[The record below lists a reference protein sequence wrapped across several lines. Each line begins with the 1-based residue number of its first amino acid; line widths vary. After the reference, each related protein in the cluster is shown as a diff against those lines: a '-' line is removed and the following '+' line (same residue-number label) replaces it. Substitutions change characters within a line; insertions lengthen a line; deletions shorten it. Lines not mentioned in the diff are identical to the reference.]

1 MILPPFL
8 LSTNNK
14 HFYIKHLIIIHFRW
28 QQAKK
33 TKMANEFLGLKKIKS
48 KLEDVSLSSN
58 DESQEEIENYANYI
72 KQWKEK
78 CKGKKILITC
88 NAPNEIFV

>member
-1 MILPPFL
+1 
-8 LSTNNK
+8 
-14 HFYIKHLIIIHFRW
+14 
-28 QQAKK
+28 
-33 TKMANEFLGLKKIKS
+33 MANEFLGLKKIKS